1 MSNYRNGKNG
11 GHAGGHVR
19 NMFLDAVDA
28 YLAWEEGAPE
38 PTVDFEVRFVARPI
52 TISRACGIVWNCSDI
67 LPSGAVD
74 SLEWCGIDLSRRT
87 YAAAAR
93 ALSAEIKDQAADTLL
108 ARGEEIEG
116 RAR

>member
-1 MSNYRNGKNG
+1 MSNYRSGNG

-19 NMFLDAVDA
+19 HAFLEAIDA
-28 YLAWEEGAPE
+28 YMDWESGEPE
-38 PTVDFEVRFVARPI
+38 PTVDFEARPI

-74 SLEWCGIDLSRRT
+74 TLDQCEIELSRRT

-93 ALSAEIKDQAADTLL
+93 ALSVTIKDQVAGLTP
-108 ARGEEIEG
+108 
-116 RAR
+116 

>member
-1 MSNYRNGKNG
+1 MSNYRNGKN
-11 GHAGGHVR
+11 GGHVR

-28 YLAWEEGAPE
+28 YLAWEEGEPE

-52 TISRACGIVWNCSDI
+52 PISRACGIVWSGSDT

-74 SLEWCGIDLSRRT
+74 ALDQCGIEINHRT

-93 ALSAEIKDQAADTLL
+93 AVCGDQGRTRCSRE
-108 ARGEEIEG
+108 ARK
-116 RAR
+116 